1 MAASVTMDDVID
13 GSFFK
18 TEAPKVEAP
27 KPTTPAPRKNSI
39 IEDSFNTLK
48 EQGKRLSDI
57 IIQDRQRE
65 AMAGNPNPY
74 LVEGLIDPPKPILK
88 KRGRPKKIDSSSV
101 GSTTPDRTVTF
112 NDTPVPKMRIPTP
125 TPPSPKRPSQQQ
137 EQPPP
142 QTEAEQKKKIKSRH
156 NIIIRI
162 EEYIKL
168 YPSLVAKGIAPQLP
182 YDFTRLSDEQLEQL
196 YSDCKEHGSSSST
209 GKLEY
214 NLVSST
220 FYKILDNFET
230 LCYFACIMFPKTNNT
245 VNPIVQTLGYLSRQ
259 PRGSFSEYVHKCI
272 LAGDDM
278 DKDLR
283 EISIQLIG
291 YLPDS
296 PYARLAMKVAYHA
309 YDYTRFQM
317 DVGLQETMKRTQDT
331 MSSMSPEQMQFFQN
345 FMSTPYEG

>member
-1 MAASVTMDDVID
+1 MAAASITMDDIID

-18 TEAPKVEAP
+18 TEAPKVETP
-27 KPTTPAPRKNSI
+27 KPKAPEPRKNSI
-39 IEDSFNTLK
+39 IEDSFNALK
-48 EQGKRLSDI
+48 EQGRKLSDI

-65 AMAGNPNPY
+65 AMAGQANPY

-88 KRGRPKKIDSSSV
+88 RRGRPKKADSSSV

-112 NDTPVPKMRIPTP
+112 TDTVPKMRIPTP
-125 TPPSPKRPSQQQ
+125 TPPSPKRPTTT
-137 EQPPP
+137 
-142 QTEAEQKKKIKSRH
+142 TEPEQKNKLRNRH
-156 NIIIRI
+156 NITIRI

-182 YDFTRLSDEQLEQL
+182 YDFTRMSDDQLEQL
-196 YSDCKEHGSSSST
+196 YKDCKEHGSSSST
-209 GKLEY
+209 GQLEY

-230 LCYFACIMFPKTNNT
+230 VCYFACIIFPTSSVKS
-245 VNPIVQTLGYLSRQ
+245 VPNPIIQTLGYLSRQ
-259 PRGSFSEYVHKCI
+259 PRGSFSDYVHKCI

-278 DKDLR
+278 EKDLK

-296 PYARLAMKVAYHA
+296 PYARLAMKLAYHA

-317 DVGLQETMKRTQDT
+317 DIGLQETMKRTQEKVN
-331 MSSMSPEQMQFFQN
+331 SMSPEQMQFFN
-345 FMSTPYEG
+345 SFMSSSNQD

>member
-1 MAASVTMDDVID
+1 MVL
-13 GSFFK
+13 FLK
-18 TEAPKVEAP
+18 QKAPKVEAP

-88 KRGRPKKIDSSSV
+88 KRGRPKKVDSSSV

-112 NDTPVPKMRIPTP
+112 NDSVPKLRISTP
-125 TPPSPKRPSQQQ
+125 TPPSPRRSSTPP
-137 EQPPP
+137 EQP
-142 QTEAEQKKKIKSRH
+142 QTEEDQKKKLKNRH

-168 YPSLVAKGIAPQLP
+168 YPSLVAKRIAPQLP
-182 YDFTRLSDEQLEQL
+182 YDFSVLSDDQLEQL
-196 YSDCKEHGSSSST
+196 YKDCKEHGSSSST

-230 LCYFACIMFPKTNNT
+230 LCYFACVMFPNSLKS
-245 VNPIVQTLGYLSRQ
+245 VPNPIFQALGYLSRQ
-259 PRGSFSEYVHKCI
+259 PRGSFSDYVHKCI

-278 DKDLR
+278 EKDLR

-317 DVGLQETMKRTQDT
+317 DVGLQDTIRRTQET
-331 MSSMSPEQMQFFQN
+331 VNSMSAEQMNFFNSFMSSQD
-345 FMSTPYEG
+345 